1 MMAHLLTKSDD
12 AAEDRLSSK
21 DGGSQNRRG
30 QPLTGR
36 RRIIAYFGDGLLLL
50 ILLLIADT
58 GFVAGIFYPI
68 RVVSPS
74 MMPAINGPRIKIDCP
89 RCGFPQ
95 TWCAATQTLEACI
108 ARAVCPN
115 CGCRLATEFA
125 TSSGDVPPPSYVAG
139 DRVLVLKNTWRSWRR
154 WDVVAFYNAG
164 EQAGLTVKRIVG
176 LPGERIEI
184 RDGLLWVDGQP
195 RPRPWNVQRAVSVPV
210 CFYRTRNTSEI
221 RLEAAA
227 GVPHRRCLVIGH
239 AVTTYCPFHPALDQ
253 QEAPTRNLILRF
265 QVAEF
270 SPGTRLRIQ
279 SNFGTGCV
287 DLVLSFPS
295 QYAIQSREII
305 DDGKPGES
313 RCISGGLVDLAERGD
328 FAISLVDQQFLFV
341 VNDRVV
347 ARWVY
352 AAGPLVRPISQPFQV
367 TVEQGAVTIRGLGL
381 WKVTAYHDEKRF
393 PQSLPG
399 YYVLGDDPH
408 ISIDSRHFGTI
419 PEIRIIGRVIKWPF
433 NGVLAELD
441 ADDIRWDGR

>member
-1 MMAHLLTKSDD
+1 MKANPLAKSDD
-12 AAEDRLSSK
+12 ADEDRLSPE
-21 DGGSQNRRG
+21 DGGDQNRRG

-36 RRIIAYFGDGLLLL
+36 RRFTPCFGDGLLVL
-50 ILLLIADT
+50 ILILIADT

-74 MMPAINGPRIKIDCP
+74 MIPAINGPRIKIDCP
-89 RCGFPQ
+89 RCDFPQ

-108 ARAVCPN
+108 ARSVCPS
-115 CGCRLATEFA
+115 CGCRLAQAIGTA
-125 TSSGDVPPPSYVAG
+125 SSGMPQPAYLMG
-139 DRVLVLKNTWRSWRR
+139 DRVLLLKNVWRSWRR
-154 WDVVAFYNAG
+154 WQVVAFYNTG

-195 RPRPWNVQRAVSVPV
+195 RPRPWDVQRAVCVPV
-210 CFYRTRNTSEI
+210 YFYRTRNTSEI

-227 GVPHRRCLVIGH
+227 DVPHRRCLIIERTT
-239 AVTTYCPFHPALDQ
+239 TTYCPFHPALDQ
-253 QEAPTRNLILRF
+253 QEAPSRNLILRF
-265 QVAEF
+265 HVAEF
-270 SPGTRLRIQ
+270 SPGTQLRIQ

-295 QYAIQSREII
+295 QYSIQWREII

-313 RCISGGLVDLAERGD
+313 RRISDGSVDLAEGGD

-352 AAGPLVRPISQPFQV
+352 AAGSPVRPIPQPFQV
-367 TVEQGAVTIRGLGL
+367 TVEQGVVTILGLGL
-381 WKVTAYHDEKRF
+381 WKVTPYHDEKRF

-408 ISIDSRHFGTI
+408 VSIDSRHFGTV
-419 PEIRIIGRVIKWPF
+419 PEGRIVGRVIEWPF
-433 NGVLAELD
+433 NRMFPNLD
-441 ADDIRWDGR
+441 AE